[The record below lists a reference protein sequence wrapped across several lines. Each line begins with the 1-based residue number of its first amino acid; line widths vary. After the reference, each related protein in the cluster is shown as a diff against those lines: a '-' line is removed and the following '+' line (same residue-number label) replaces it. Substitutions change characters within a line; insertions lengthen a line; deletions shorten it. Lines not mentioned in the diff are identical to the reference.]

1 MPGAPP
7 PGMMAPPHPSAAR
20 LNDLLEFVKAEFEQV
35 AGEGG
40 MLRAQKDEYEAM
52 SKLFCTFEM
61 YHVEGTDLLSSSVSQ
76 STVHSHAAELNA
88 MRAMAYDLERKYHD
102 DKRVYVSF
110 SNMTSFREATTDEQ
124 MSKTGCKKKTLAYK
138 TK

>member
-61 YHVEGTDLLSSSVSQ
+61 IMSKGLTFCPRRFRNQQ
-76 STVHSHAAELNA
+76 STVTQLN
-88 MRAMAYDLERKYHD
+88 
-102 DKRVYVSF
+102 
-110 SNMTSFREATTDEQ
+110 
-124 MSKTGCKKKTLAYK
+124 
-138 TK
+138 